1 MTIPMSADPPYGYL
15 PCGMPKCKNK
25 APLYLDPNNFNSAIL
40 CLAHRRKKRTHEYLP
55 FCIHGHAFFRGF
67 SSLPLPCDCTFEK
80 DIDNATYDWLAK
92 PKKKLEGKGQ
102 LPSPPSEQHPP

>member
-1 MTIPMSADPPYGYL
+1 MSDEPPYGYA
-15 PCGMPKCKNK
+15 PCAMSKCTGRM
-25 APLYLDPNNFNSAIL
+25 ALHADPSDFNFAIL

-67 SSLPLPCDCTFEK
+67 STLPLPCDCTFEK
-80 DIDNATYDWLAK
+80 DIDNATYDWLEKK

-102 LPSPPSEQHPP
+102 LPSPPSEQQPP